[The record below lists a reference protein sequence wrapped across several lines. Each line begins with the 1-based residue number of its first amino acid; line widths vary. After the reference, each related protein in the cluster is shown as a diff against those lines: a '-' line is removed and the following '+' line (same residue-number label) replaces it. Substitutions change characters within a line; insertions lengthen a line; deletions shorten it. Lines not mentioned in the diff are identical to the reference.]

1 MTDLDI
7 DIKLPRITIRQ
18 TQRSNTPATCPEEY
32 YRRVLFIPILE
43 NVIEDLKARFLNE
56 KNKTIFILMQLVP
69 INVIKISQDLENTLV
84 ETLLKHYSFI
94 SFNTYSLKGEMELW
108 KTKWE
113 QIICKGLQIPNNVFN
128 AIEECPDIVFPCIRK
143 ILFILCTLPVS
154 VATAERSFSTLRRL
168 KSWLRSRMNE
178 ERLTGLALSNI
189 HRNEPINIDNIID
202 RFAASNKRA
211 LEFVI

>member
-1 MTDLDI
+1 M
-7 DIKLPRITIRQ
+7 
-18 TQRSNTPATCPEEY
+18 
-32 YRRVLFIPILE
+32 
-43 NVIEDLKARFLNE
+43 
-56 KNKTIFILMQLVP
+56 
-69 INVIKISQDLENTLV
+69 KISQDLENTLV

-113 QIICKGLQIPNNVFN
+113 QKICKGLQIPNNVFN
-128 AIEECPDIVFPCIRK
+128 AIEECPDIVFP
-143 ILFILCTLPVS
+143 FPVS

-178 ERLTGLALSNI
+178 ERLTGLALLNI
-189 HRNEPINIDNIID
+189 HRNEPINIDSIID